1 MKTAIIDFNRTLWN
15 PDTNN
20 LIPGAQELLQ
30 LLKGKEIKLALI
42 SAASDKKERQI
53 LIKSIS
59 SFFDVIKVVS
69 EKSPQLFE
77 EIIQNFN
84 TKPTET
90 IVIGDRIKGDINIG
104 NRLGMKTIRLKAGKY
119 AQEEPLTK
127 NENPNYSFTSL
138 REITT
143 FLNETILRSERP

>member
-59 SFFDVIKVVS
+59 YPSGEGAFY
-69 EKSPQLFE
+69 LF
-77 EIIQNFN
+77 
-84 TKPTET
+84 
-90 IVIGDRIKGDINIG
+90 
-104 NRLGMKTIRLKAGKY
+104 
-119 AQEEPLTK
+119 TK
-127 NENPNYSFTSL
+127 NEKQK
-138 REITT
+138 TT
-143 FLNETILRSERP
+143 